1 MKGFPI
7 LDKVEKLL
15 VRIGNATLV
24 LFFAMT
30 FYQVI
35 GRFFGFNTVYTEEIA
50 NYSFIW
56 MAFIGSSIC
65 TRSGEHFSFNAFT
78 EKLSG
83 KAKRIN
89 LLIVQ
94 LILLVFNCVVAY
106 YGVILTMKFWSW
118 RFSSLPFISLGLAWL
133 CIPIYGFTVVLYN
146 LEQIYKLI
154 KFGVS
159 TDSKTN
165 EDTMSEVAG

>member
-1 MKGFPI
+1 MKGFSI
-7 LDKVEKLL
+7 LDKLERLL
-15 VRIGNATLV
+15 VHTGNAALI

-35 GRFFGFNTVYTEEIA
+35 ARFVGFNAVYTEEIA

-65 TRSGEHFSFNAFT
+65 TRSSEHFSFNAFT

-83 KAKRIN
+83 NAKRIN
-89 LLIVQ
+89 LLVVQ
-94 LILLVFNCVVAY
+94 LIMLVFNCIVAY

-146 LEQIYKLI
+146 LEQIYKLVKYGELI
-154 KFGVS
+154 S
-159 TDSKTN
+159 SNAN
-165 EDTMSEVAG
+165 EDAMSEVAE

>member
-7 LDKVEKLL
+7 LDKLERLL
-15 VRIGNATLV
+15 VHIGNAALV
-24 LFFAMT
+24 IFFAMT

-35 GRFFGFNTVYTEEIA
+35 ARFFGFNAVYTEEIA

-83 KAKRIN
+83 TAKKIN

-94 LILLVFNCVVAY
+94 LIMLVFNCVVAY

-118 RFSSLPFISLGLAWL
+118 NFNSLPFISLGLAWL
-133 CIPIYGFTVVLYN
+133 CLPIYGFTVVIYN

-154 KFGVS
+154 KYGAPTS
-159 TDSKTN
+159 SNLD
-165 EDTMSEVAG
+165 EDEMLEVAE